1 MNLFFRLAWVIV
13 CSRFRAP
20 VLALGPCLTP
30 FRCLPT
36 DLDILKHMNNGKYFS
51 ILDVARADLLLRSR
65 MASHLS
71 NNGWYPVVVAQ
82 SMRFRK
88 SLKLFD
94 SFIVETSIL
103 GWDEKA
109 FILQQKFWRKDS
121 CIAEAVVRAR
131 VLKKSGGSVLPQTVL
146 STAGVTSESLVL
158 PEWVREWNAQ
168 QTD

>member
-1 MNLFFRLAWVIV
+1 
-13 CSRFRAP
+13 
-20 VLALGPCLTP
+20 
-30 FRCLPT
+30 
-36 DLDILKHMNNGKYFS
+36 MNNGKYFS